1 MKKYEWF
8 DKAYNHFLLYYHFKD
23 FDKISKKQLSE
34 MSMPKME
41 KIVKEQLIHKF
52 RGEIVTS
59 LINDK

>member
-1 MKKYEWF
+1 
-8 DKAYNHFLLYYHFKD
+8 
-23 FDKISKKQLSE
+23 